1 MKAHVVL
8 ALAACAFIASGC
20 GSSPPPPAPVSVPP
34 VVAKPADPPEV
45 TTAPP
50 TVGKTPPAVPN
61 TDCGGEASLRPGPQ
75 PAPGAMPPGSTM
87 AAIAERGRLVVGVDQ
102 NTELWG
108 FRNPS
113 TGRVEGF
120 DIDLAREI
128 ARAIFGDPDRIDPRV
143 VDAHDRES
151 ALTSGQVD
159 LVVRTYTVT
168 CERKKT
174 VAFSTV
180 YYYAHQKILS
190 VKGSGI
196 DSAAALGGK
205 QVCAVSGTTSVP
217 TLLALNPKPIV
228 VPAANWTDCLVMLQ
242 QGQVDAISTDDAVLA
257 GLVKQDPNMAVVG
270 PSLENEPYGIGIK
283 KENEDLVR
291 FVNGAL
297 DRMRV
302 DGTWQ
307 RLYQTWLSNSLG
319 PSPGPPP
326 PRYQDQP

>member
-8 ALAACAFIASGC
+8 ALAACAFIAAGC
-20 GSSPPPPAPVSVPP
+20 GSSPAPPAPVTVAP
-34 VVAKPADPPEV
+34 VEAKPADAQEV
-45 TTAPP
+45 TTASPA
-50 TVGKTPPAVPN
+50 VGNAPPAVGN
-61 TDCGGEASLRPGPQ
+61 TDCDREASLRPGPQ
-75 PAPGAMPPGSTM
+75 PAPGAMPSGSTM
-87 AAIAERGRLVVGVDQ
+87 AAIAGRGRLIVGVDQ

-108 FRNPS
+108 YRNPS
-113 TGRVEGF
+113 TDRVEGF

-128 ARAIFGDPDRIDPRV
+128 ARALFGDPDRIDLRV
-143 VDAHDRES
+143 VDASDRES

-159 LVVRTYTVT
+159 LVVRTYSVT
-168 CERKKT
+168 CERKKI

-180 YYYAHQKILS
+180 YYYAYQKILS

-196 DSAAALGGK
+196 DSAAALGGRR
-205 QVCAVSGTTSVP
+205 VCAVSSTTSLP

-228 VPAANWTDCLVMLQ
+228 VGAANWTDCLVMLQ

-257 GLVKQDPNMAVVG
+257 GLVKQDPNVAVVG
-270 PSLENEPYGIGIK
+270 ASLGTEPYGIGIK

-307 RLYQTWLSNSLG
+307 RLYQTWLSSSLG